1 MTNPTS
7 SQSAPTSTDA
17 AANLFALAV
26 RQHQAGNLD
35 EAERIYKEVLAREPK
50 HFDSLHLLG
59 VAAQQRGRYDVAI
72 EMIGRAIALN
82 DRVSTFHNNLAEA
95 LRVMGR
101 LDEAAARARRAI
113 ELEPTFAE
121 AHVNLGNALRQQG
134 KLDEAAAHYQEA
146 LRLNPNYA
154 AAHANLGVLRMD
166 QGQLDEA
173 IESYGRAIALQ
184 PKFPAGEMNLGIAL
198 HQKGAWDEAIVH
210 YRRALTLQPD
220 YVLAHMNLGD
230 TLFDQGQVDE
240 AIAEYEIALRITTG
254 GFGPDSKELR
264 PAESLAV
271 MSTGKRPL
279 YPVEDKCLMSLVRAH
294 GWRTPLGEW
303 DRLCAAALKH
313 DGLCPESRYELAI
326 RTAIQRW
333 VVGDYSGLATSLEH
347 AGSLFGLIQKPNPN
361 VKNSRAY
368 EGFLRALASY
378 VKEKPEVRSIPR
390 QSPPM
395 AIIGD
400 SHGLAYDGTAIRI
413 DGVAYGGQA
422 RLILGCKAWHLAN
435 GKQNRFK
442 ALFSAIM
449 DELPENSAAICT
461 FGEIDCRL
469 DEGILPHYRKVG
481 GDLAQL
487 VADGVERFVGYVASA
502 AAPRSIR
509 LMLLGVPAPNFAAM
523 APRDPA
529 LADDDKTLLIQII
542 TLFNRSLQRTAGER
556 NFRFID
562 VYGLTAGADGA
573 ASGVHHLDDI
583 HLQPDMLSLAIG

>member
-1 MTNPTS
+1 MTTPASSKPASTS
-7 SQSAPTSTDA
+7 AGA
-17 AANLFALAV
+17 AANLFALAL

-35 EAERIYKEVLAREPK
+35 EAERIYKEALARDPE

-95 LRVMGR
+95 LRLTGR
-101 LDEAAARARRAI
+101 SAEAAAHARRAI

-134 KLDEAAAHYQEA
+134 NIDEAAAQYQDA

-166 QGQLDEA
+166 QGRLDEA
-173 IESYGRAIALQ
+173 IESYGRALVLQ
-184 PKFPAGEMNLGIAL
+184 PNFPAGEMNLGIAW

-210 YRRALTLQPD
+210 YRRGLKLQPD

-230 TLFDQGQVDE
+230 TLFDQGHVDE
-240 AIAEYEIALRITTG
+240 AISEYEIALRVTTG
-254 GFGPDSKELR
+254 GFGPDSKGLK

-271 MSTGKRPL
+271 MSTGGRPL
-279 YPVEDKCLMSLVRAH
+279 YPVEDKCVMSLVRAH
-294 GWRTPLGEW
+294 SWRAPLREW
-303 DRLCAAALKH
+303 DRLCAAALQYE
-313 DGLCPESRYELAI
+313 GLCPESRYELAI

-333 VVGDYSGLATSLEH
+333 IVGDYSGLAASLEQG
-347 AGSLFGLIQKPNPN
+347 GSIFGLIQKPNAN

-368 EGFLRALASY
+368 EGFLRALSSY
-378 VKEKPEVRSIPR
+378 VKEKPEVRSIPTP
-390 QSPPM
+390 SPMIP
-395 AIIGD
+395 IIGD
-400 SHGLAYDGTAIRI
+400 SHCLAYDGTRI
-413 DGVAYGGQA
+413 PIDAVAYGGQA

-435 GKQNRFK
+435 EKQNRFK
-442 ALFSAIM
+442 GLFNAIM
-449 DELPENSAAICT
+449 DDLPPNSTAICT
-461 FGEIDCRL
+461 FGEIDCRV
-469 DEGILPHYRKVG
+469 DEGILPYHRKVG

-487 VADGVERFVGYVASA
+487 VADQVERFVGYVANA

-523 APRDPA
+523 APRNPA
-529 LADDDKTLLIQII
+529 LSNDDKALLIEII
-542 TLFNRSLQRTAGER
+542 RLFNASLQRAAAVRGLR
-556 NFRFID
+556 AID

-573 ASGVHHLDDI
+573 ANGLHHLDDI
-583 HLQPDMLSLAIG
+583 HLKPEVLSLAIG

>member
-1 MTNPTS
+1 MTTPAS
-7 SQSAPTSTDA
+7 SKPAPSSAEA
-17 AANLFALAV
+17 AASLFALAL

-35 EAERIYKEVLAREPK
+35 EAERLYQEALARDPK

-59 VAAQQRGRYDVAI
+59 VAAHQRGRYDVAI

-82 DRVSTFHNNLAEA
+82 DRVSTFHNNLSEA

-101 LDEAAARARRAI
+101 SDEAVAHARRAI

-121 AHVNLGNALRQQG
+121 AHVNLGNALRLQG
-134 KLDEAAAHYQEA
+134 KIDEAAAHYQQA
-146 LRLNPNYA
+146 LRLNPNYV

-166 QGQLDEA
+166 QGRLDEA
-173 IESYGRAIALQ
+173 IESYMKALALE
-184 PKFPAGEMNLGIAL
+184 PNFPAGEMNFGIAL
-198 HQKGAWDEAIVH
+198 HHKGEWDEAIVH

-230 TLFDQGQVDE
+230 TLFDQGRVDE
-240 AIAEYEIALRITTG
+240 AIAEYEIALRITTR
-254 GFGPDSKELR
+254 GFGPDSQELR

-271 MSTGKRPL
+271 MSTGGRPL
-279 YPVEDKCLMSLVRAH
+279 YPVEDKCVMSLVRAH
-294 GWRTPLGEW
+294 SWRTPLGEW
-303 DRLCAAALKH
+303 NRLCAAALKH

-333 VVGDYSGLATSLEH
+333 IVGDYSGLATSLEQGG
-347 AGSLFGLIQKPNPN
+347 AVFGLIQKPNPN
-361 VKNSRAY
+361 VQNSRAY
-368 EGFLRALASY
+368 EGFLRALSSY
-378 VKEKPEVRSIPR
+378 VKEKPEVRAIPR
-390 QSPPM
+390 PSPTM

-400 SHGLAYDGTAIRI
+400 SHGLAYDGTEIHV

-442 ALFSAIM
+442 GLFDAIIE
-449 DELPENSAAICT
+449 DLPPNSTAICS

-469 DEGILPHYRKVG
+469 DEGILPYYRKVG

-487 VADGVERFVGYVASA
+487 VDDEVERFVDYVASV

-529 LADDDKTLLIQII
+529 LTEDDKALLIEII
-542 TLFNRSLQRTAGER
+542 RLFNRSLQRVAGDKGLR
-556 NFRFID
+556 MID
-562 VYGLTAGADGA
+562 VYGVTAGADGA

-583 HLQPDMLSLAIG
+583 HLKPDVLSLALG

>member
-1 MTNPTS
+1 MATPTS
-7 SQSAPTSTDA
+7 SKPAPTSPDS
-17 AANLFALAV
+17 AANLFALGV

-35 EAERIYKEVLAREPK
+35 EAERIYGQVLAREPK

-101 LDEAAARARRAI
+101 SDEAIAHARRAI
-113 ELEPTFAE
+113 ELEPSFAE
-121 AHVNLGNALRQQG
+121 AHVNLGNALRLQG
-134 KLDEAAAHYQEA
+134 KIDEAAAHYQQA
-146 LRLNPNYA
+146 LRLNPNYV

-166 QGQLDEA
+166 QGRLDEA
-173 IESYGRAIALQ
+173 IESYTRALALESN
-184 PKFPAGEMNLGIAL
+184 FPAGEMNLGIAL
-198 HQKGAWDEAIVH
+198 HQKGEWDEAVAH
-210 YRRALTLQPD
+210 YRRALTLQPN
-220 YVLAHMNLGD
+220 YVLAHINLGD
-230 TLFDQGQVDE
+230 TLFDQGRVDE
-240 AIAEYEIALRITTG
+240 AVAQYETALRLTTG
-254 GFGPDSKELR
+254 GLGPDSKELK

-271 MSTGKRPL
+271 MSTGGRAL
-279 YPVEDKCLMSLVRAH
+279 YPVEDKCIMSLVRAH

-303 DRLCAAALKH
+303 DRLSTAALKQA
-313 DGLCPESRYELAI
+313 GLCPESRYELAI

-333 VVGDYSGLATSLEH
+333 VVGDYSGLTTSLDE
-347 AGSLFGLIQKPNPN
+347 AGSLFGLIQKPNAN

-368 EGFLRALASY
+368 EGFLRALVSY
-378 VKEKPEVRSIPR
+378 VREKPDVRAIPR
-390 QSPPM
+390 RTPTM

-400 SHGLAYDGTAIRI
+400 SHCLAYDGTEIRI
-413 DGVAYGGQA
+413 DGMAYGGQA

-442 ALFSAIM
+442 DLFNAIIE
-449 DELPENSAAICT
+449 ELPPHSTAICA

-487 VADGVERFVGYVASA
+487 VAGEVERFVSFVASA
-502 AAPRSIR
+502 AASRSVR
-509 LMLLGVPAPNFAAM
+509 LMLLGVPAPHFAAM

-529 LADDDKTLLIQII
+529 VTDDDKALLIQII
-542 TLFNRSLQRTAGER
+542 RLFNRSLQQAAAER
-556 NFRFID
+556 GYRFID
-562 VYGLTAGADGA
+562 VYALTAGANGA
-573 ASGVHHLDDI
+573 ASGLHHLDDI
-583 HLQPDMLSLAIG
+583 HLKPDVLSLAIG